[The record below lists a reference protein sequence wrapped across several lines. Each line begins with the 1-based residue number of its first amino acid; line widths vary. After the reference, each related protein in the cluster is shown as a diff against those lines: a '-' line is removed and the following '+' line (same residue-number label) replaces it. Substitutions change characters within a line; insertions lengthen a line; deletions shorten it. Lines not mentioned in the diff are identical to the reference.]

1 MAFVVAAVLVAAGL
15 AALAAMAWA
24 QRRQLRVAAPPLGDD
39 PPAVSVL
46 KPLKG
51 LDPGLADN
59 LESFFRL
66 DYPRYEVIL
75 GVAGGDDPAVAVAR
89 RVAAAHPHVPSRVV
103 VDPRRVGFNPKV
115 NNLANLAAHARHDV
129 LLVSDSNVRVA
140 PGYLADLVAHLL
152 RPGVGL
158 VSSPIRGPR
167 GASLGAALEG
177 LQLNTFVM
185 GGVAAMANLVGGVCV
200 VGKSMLLRRETLSAI
215 GGFEHLAGFLAEDQV
230 CGQEVAR
237 LGWRTVVSGR
247 PIDNV
252 LGPLSVREFLARHLR
267 WARIRRRVAPAGF
280 AAELL
285 LSPTFIAA
293 LALLADPSP
302 ATLALLAAVAATRAA
317 LDAAAEGAAGTRR
330 PLAAYLLLS
339 PLKDVLVGGAWVVPF
354 LDATVTWRGH
364 RFRVGRRTRLEPLA
378 PSVSRPSAGLAPDG
392 EPVADLA

>member
-75 GVAGGDDPAVAVAR
+75 GVADGDDPAVAVAR

-115 NNLANLAAHARHDV
+115 NNLANLAAHARHAV

-140 PGYLADLVAHLL
+140 PGNLGDLVAHLL
-152 RPGVGL
+152 EPGVGL

-200 VGKSMLLRRETLSAI
+200 VGKSMLLRRETLAAI

-230 CGQEVAR
+230 CGQEVVR
-237 LGWRTVVSGR
+237 LGRRTVVSGR

-285 LSPTFIAA
+285 LSPTFVAA
-293 LALLADPSP
+293 LALLADPSA
-302 ATLALLAAVAATRAA
+302 ATLALLAVAAATRAT
-317 LDAAAEGAAGTRR
+317 LDAAAERAAGTRR

-354 LDATVTWRGH
+354 LDPTVTWRGH